1 MCVALDM
8 PIKKVKYNK
17 WGFIFQIT
25 MFVANIFVAPLWEG
39 AMKRVEF
46 TTSIET
52 YEFFLKCDDDWVY
65 PTRFLYIWVS
75 DFFCALISI
84 ITVLCE
90 KSSTSD
96 QERLKIAR
104 KLDINNM
111 TDNLVKKT
119 KEKNA

>member
-1 MCVALDM
+1 MCVALDK
-8 PIKKVKYNK
+8 PINNVKCNK
-17 WGFIFQIT
+17 YRFILQIT
-25 MFVANIFVAPLWEG
+25 FFVANIFVAPIWE
-39 AMKRVEF
+39 AALKRNEKITHTF
-46 TTSIET
+46 EN
-52 YEFFLKCDDDWVY
+52 YPFFLKCDDDWIY

-119 KEKNA
+119 KE

>member
-1 MCVALDM
+1 
-8 PIKKVKYNK
+8 
-17 WGFIFQIT
+17 
-25 MFVANIFVAPLWEG
+25 MFVANIFIAPLWE
-39 AMKRVEF
+39 AAFKREEF
-46 TTSIET
+46 ETSIKN
-52 YEFFLKCDDDWVY
+52 YEFFLKCDDNWVY

-111 TDNLVKKT
+111 TDNLVKKS
-119 KEKNA
+119 KEQNAQAGRT